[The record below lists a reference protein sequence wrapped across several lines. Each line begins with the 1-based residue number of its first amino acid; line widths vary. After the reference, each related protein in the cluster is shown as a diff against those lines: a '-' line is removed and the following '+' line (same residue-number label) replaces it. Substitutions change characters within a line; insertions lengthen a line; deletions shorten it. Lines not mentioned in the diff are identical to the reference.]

1 MNFQALVIGNPGE
14 PGEPA
19 RYYCDGVSRDLVS
32 YPEFL
37 RSPIGGAWRDSEIT
51 VLLRPNVHTV
61 RTQIQHLRDAD
72 YSLVIFTGHGHTDPG
87 TRSTILSLK
96 RGHEID
102 SLELRRGAP
111 KHTLILDCCRE
122 LAGPRIATDAALRE
136 ERIAKA
142 GLDSAKCRR
151 AFEAFLNDCSPGLV
165 VLHAC
170 RLDELANDDP
180 AAGGYYS
187 SSLLA
192 ATREWSRSRLVDPGY
207 YYSLSVSAAHERAVP
222 RVDGLSGGRQH
233 PEIEKPRSDQH
244 FPFGIVA

>member
-1 MNFQALVIGNPGE
+1 MDLQALVIGNPGE
-14 PGEPA
+14 PGDTSS
-19 RYYCDGVSRDLVS
+19 YCDGVNRDLAF

-37 RSPIGGAWRDSEIT
+37 RSPLGGAWKHSEIT
-51 VLLRPNVHTV
+51 VLDRPGVQAALAAMQN
-61 RTQIQHLRDAD
+61 LKYAD
-72 YSLVIFTGHGHTDPG
+72 YSVVVFTGHGHTDPT

-122 LAGPRIATDAALRE
+122 LPAPRITTDAQLRE
-136 ERIAKA
+136 EWIAKP
-142 GLDSAKCRR
+142 GLDPARCRR
-151 AFEAFLNDCSPGLV
+151 AYEAFLDDCHPGLV

-170 RLDELANDDP
+170 RIDELANDDP
-180 AAGGYYS
+180 AAGGHYC

-192 ATREWSRSRLVDPGY
+192 VTREWSRSRQMEPGY
-207 YYSLSVSAAHERAVP
+207 FYSLSISAAHERAIP

-233 PEIEKPRSDQH
+233 PRIEKPRSEHH
-244 FPFGIVA
+244 FPFGVIA